1 METKDL
7 GNSSLGLDA
16 NVAACLSYVFG
27 FITGILFYVLE
38 KENKFVKFHAMQS
51 IVGFGFFFV
60 LNIILP
66 FIPIIGWI
74 LLPITWVASFV
85 LWVILLIKAYQG
97 ERFKLP
103 VAGDMAEK
111 NS

>member
-7 GNSSLGLDA
+7 GKSSLGLDA

-51 IVGFGFFFV
+51 IVVFGFFFV

-103 VAGDMAEK
+103 VAGDKAEK